1 MKIPKRTYYYQIKNF
16 DKKKD
21 KDKEITK
28 IIKEI
33 FKKHRGKYGYL
44 RITIDLNNKGYKI
57 NKKKVQRIMQENSL
71 FAKQKKRKF
80 HSFQGV
86 VGKICDNILNR
97 EFKSTMPYQ
106 KLGTDV
112 TQFSIKGEKIY
123 FAPLIDFFTREI
135 LGYNISRNPN
145 IKQQRD
151 MMKDAYK
158 KHGEKLNYSLI
169 HSDQGTVYQTLAY
182 RKLLEEIHAT
192 QSMSRRGNCIDNSP
206 TENLFG
212 RIKVEMF
219 YDFEFE
225 FENAK
230 QLIAELKKYIKYYNE
245 ERIVLRLKKSPVS
258 FRKEFK
264 YLPMALV

>member
-28 IIKEI
+28 LIKEI

-44 RITIDLNNKGYKI
+44 RITMDLNNKGYKI
-57 NKKKVQRIMQENSL
+57 NKKKVQRIMQKNSL

-151 MMKDAYK
+151 MIKDAYK

-169 HSDQGTVYQTLAY
+169 HSDQGKHLLIENFLKKYML
-182 RKLLEEIHAT
+182 LNLCLEEGI
-192 QSMSRRGNCIDNSP
+192 
-206 TENLFG
+206 
-212 RIKVEMF
+212 V
-219 YDFEFE
+219 
-225 FENAK
+225 
-230 QLIAELKKYIKYYNE
+230 LIIVQQKICLAELK
-245 ERIVLRLKKSPVS
+245 LKCFMISNLNLKM
-258 FRKEFK
+258 
-264 YLPMALV
+264 LNNLLLN

>member
-1 MKIPKRTYYYQIKNF
+1 M
-16 DKKKD
+16 
-21 KDKEITK
+21 
-28 IIKEI
+28 
-33 FKKHRGKYGYL
+33 
-44 RITIDLNNKGYKI
+44 DLNNKGYKI

-145 IKQQRD
+145 IK
-151 MMKDAYK
+151 
-158 KHGEKLNYSLI
+158 H
-169 HSDQGTVYQTLAY
+169 
-182 RKLLEEIHAT
+182 
-192 QSMSRRGNCIDNSP
+192 
-206 TENLFG
+206 
-212 RIKVEMF
+212 
-219 YDFEFE
+219 
-225 FENAK
+225 
-230 QLIAELKKYIKYYNE
+230 
-245 ERIVLRLKKSPVS
+245 
-258 FRKEFK
+258 
-264 YLPMALV
+264 

>member
-28 IIKEI
+28 LIKEI

-44 RITIDLNNKGYKI
+44 RITMDLINEDYKI

-112 TQFSIKGEKIY
+112 TQFSIKGEKS
-123 FAPLIDFFTREI
+123 I
-135 LGYNISRNPN
+135 L
-145 IKQQRD
+145 
-151 MMKDAYK
+151 
-158 KHGEKLNYSLI
+158 
-169 HSDQGTVYQTLAY
+169 
-182 RKLLEEIHAT
+182 LL
-192 QSMSRRGNCIDNSP
+192 
-206 TENLFG
+206 
-212 RIKVEMF
+212 
-219 YDFEFE
+219 
-225 FENAK
+225 
-230 QLIAELKKYIKYYNE
+230 
-245 ERIVLRLKKSPVS
+245 
-258 FRKEFK
+258 
-264 YLPMALV
+264 

>member
-1 MKIPKRTYYYQIKNF
+1 M
-16 DKKKD
+16 
-21 KDKEITK
+21 
-28 IIKEI
+28 
-33 FKKHRGKYGYL
+33 
-44 RITIDLNNKGYKI
+44 DLNNKGYKI

-86 VGKICDNILNR
+86 VGKIWDNILNR

-151 MMKDAYK
+151 MIKDACK

-169 HSDQGTVYQTLAY
+169 HSDQGKHLLIENFLKKYML
-182 RKLLEEIHAT
+182 LNLCLEEGI
-192 QSMSRRGNCIDNSP
+192 
-206 TENLFG
+206 
-212 RIKVEMF
+212 V
-219 YDFEFE
+219 
-225 FENAK
+225 
-230 QLIAELKKYIKYYNE
+230 LIIVQQKICLAELK
-245 ERIVLRLKKSPVS
+245 LKCFMISNLNLKM
-258 FRKEFK
+258 
-264 YLPMALV
+264 LNNLLLN